1 MSQSVIESFAKKLSG
16 KNEVEATLQR
26 LDRLTQDGVRMAAA
40 QSLGV
45 VTVVE
50 GTQHLNDCC
59 QYFSECVYSIK

>member
-26 LDRLTQDGVRMAAA
+26 LDRLTQDGVRMTAA
-40 QSLGV
+40 QSLG
-45 VTVVE
+45 VVE

-59 QYFSECVYSIK
+59 